1 MLRRLPSAAS
11 LANLLRPSPSA
22 PTTSDDPSSSPNSSR
37 SRSHSFASSALD
49 DALSTAIVDVPP
61 VPQIDPLTIAN
72 HDLVHSL
79 ESLQGVKREDL
90 EQRLGLLAKI
100 QHVMTDQVSSPSILI
115 PSTRSPLRS
124 ASQPDTRN
132 TFREH
137 GGFLNAVSVLA
148 SLEISAELPSA
159 NSTLRFEICK
169 LVFALLALA
178 FEGHDVNR
186 AAFADTVGY
195 EAIGEAIKLSGLM
208 VDHPATEADQEDA
221 GSDKF
226 EEAPEEASSTEAA
239 EAPAPGSAAE
249 KVLSILY
256 SFLTNDFS
264 STPLF
269 TFLRHQLHSLDQAA
283 AKDHPSSADTP
294 ASSSTQPSRAK
305 QISLLLLQRADS
317 IQDLGGEAAEF
328 AEIVPLLLAL
338 QAQVGSATDEGSEEQ
353 VELSTM
359 VLCALKQLATST
371 RRSQIA
377 LNEAGVVGIGLER
390 LFPRRGGS
398 MEGEEQ
404 HRRPVA
410 VEGEERGIWVALVER
425 LLELGASTGETRA
438 LFKSAVKGWEDGS
451 KEELNEE
458 VLEMM

>member
-49 DALSTAIVDVPP
+49 DALSTAIVDIPP

-79 ESLQGVKREDL
+79 EALQGVRREDL

-100 QHVMTDQVSSPSILI
+100 QHVMTDQVGFAFTTFLAARSSISG
-115 PSTRSPLRS
+115 

-148 SLEISAELPSA
+148 SLEISAELPSINA
-159 NSTLRFEICK
+159 TLRFEICK
-169 LVFALLALA
+169 LVFAVLALA
-178 FEGHDVNR
+178 FDGHHVNR

-208 VDHPATEADQEDA
+208 LDHPTTGTEQED
-221 GSDKF
+221 GESDKF
-226 EEAPEEASSTEAA
+226 EEAPEEATSAEAS

-249 KVLSILY
+249 KLLSILY

-269 TFLRHQLHSLDQAA
+269 TFLRHQLHALDQAA
-283 AKDHPSSADTP
+283 AKDHPASADAST
-294 ASSSTQPSRAK
+294 SSSPPPSRAK

-317 IQDLGGEAAEF
+317 IQDLGPEAAEF
-328 AEIVPLLLAL
+328 AEIVPLMLRL
-338 QAQVGSATDEGSEEQ
+338 QAQLCAGSEEGTEKQ
-353 VELSTM
+353 EDLSTM
-359 VLCALKQLATST
+359 VLCALKQLAMST
-371 RRSQIA
+371 RRSQIT
-377 LNEAGVVGIGLER
+377 LREAGIVGIGLER
-390 LFPRRGGS
+390 LFPRRVRS
-398 MEGEEQ
+398 TEGVEEVQ
-404 HRRPVA
+404 TLPA
-410 VEGEERGIWVALVER
+410 VEGEDREIWVALVER
-425 LLELGASTGETRA
+425 LLELGVSTGETRA
-438 LFKSAVKGWEDGS
+438 LFKSAVKRWEDGGTES
-451 KEELNEE
+451 INEE